1 MHENEHGSVSRKS
14 LILVHRQNRNGKYL
28 WNMMYVCNSYE
39 LKVSGFKETGN
50 DNCCGAHI

>member
-14 LILVHRQNRNGKYL
+14 LILVHRQNRNSKYL